1 VTVGPVAELKER
13 LDRALTTAVMGMVAA
28 IAAVAAFFFLCVGIF
43 VWTQGHYDTV
53 TACAVLAVLFAVIGT
68 AAVTVIMVAR
78 RRAAERLKRS
88 ESRKSQIWLDPT
100 VVAIG
105 LQVVKALGPRRV
117 ASLAV
122 LGALIAG
129 ILYNRTAAGR

>member
-28 IAAVAAFFFLCVGIF
+28 VAAVAAFFFLCVGIF
-43 VWTQGHYDTV
+43 VWTQDHYDTV
-53 TACAVLAVLFAVIGT
+53 TACAVLAVLFAVIGA

-88 ESRKSQIWLDPT
+88 ESRKPQIWLDPT
-100 VVAIG
+100 VMAIG
-105 LQVVKALGPRRV
+105 LQVAKALGPRRV
-117 ASLAV
+117 AALAV
-122 LGALIAG
+122 LGALVAG